1 MKTLRNIGDVI
12 LVIIGFP
19 ILLLLCLIIGAGY
32 LVFIFGFAII
42 LLIASIADAIRRF
55 SVGMT
60 EKIRSKNGNIN
71 NYK

>member
-32 LVFIFGFAII
+32 LVFVFGFAIV
-42 LLIASIADAIRRF
+42 LLIASIADAIRNF
-55 SVGMT
+55 STGIS
-60 EKIRSKNGNIN
+60 EKMRSKNGNIN
-71 NYK
+71 NHK